1 MLTGML
7 PSQVFHQLG
16 PDFYL
21 AFRVNIRAAYYNYM
35 KETYHLT
42 DEQLLRSNELND
54 SFIL

>member
-7 PSQVFHQLG
+7 PSEVYRQLG
-16 PDFYL
+16 PDFYC
-21 AFRVNIRAAYYNYM
+21 AFRVNIRVAHYNYM